1 MLEQKAN
8 TMHSYTLMRLDYMLD
23 RYKDYSFIDIND
35 MHTFVVEF
43 RNLPKEKQEK
53 YAFLLDECAELFD
66 EAEQPTGMDN

>member
-23 RYKDYSFIDIND
+23 RYQDYGFIDLND

-43 RNLPKEKQEK
+43 RNLPKTKQDK

-66 EAEQPTGMDN
+66 DAEQPTCMDN